1 MLGALG
7 WTAYQLPPLL
17 RAAGAEAGVLATL
30 SWGWAVAAALLGLVA
45 VALYAELHRQLL
57 AVGGARP
64 PAATVQSITFAQNA
78 IGNTVP
84 VVGGAGALA
93 YAVGR
98 LRRHG
103 VDAGLAT
110 WAVLLAGVLSFFCL
124 VVLGAGAL
132 TATGVLPVAG
142 AAVAC
147 AGVVAAAAAAWLLAT
162 RPAVLHAVCT
172 PWLALRR
179 RLPVSGPADERVAD
193 AGLRA
198 RSAAARL
205 RLLRPT
211 GGQWLRLLGLS
222 VLTWVLDFAGLA
234 VASAAVPGGV
244 HWSALVQGF
253 LVVQASIAL
262 QVLPGGAGLA
272 EVGLLG
278 ALLGSG
284 MGAGPAAAVVLIYRT
299 TSWLLPSV
307 LGWFVYGRQLHPL
320 GRRPVGSEAPVPE
333 ASVPGAVVVGSA
345 EPASAEVRSLAA
357 LRRRSE
363 FADAA

>member
-7 WTAYQLPPLL
+7 WTAYQLPPLV
-17 RAAGAEAGVLATL
+17 RAAGAEAGVLQEL
-30 SWGWAVAAALLGLVA
+30 SWGWAAAAVLLGVVA

-98 LRRHG
+98 LRRQG
-103 VDAGLAT
+103 VDAGLAA

-132 TATGVLPVAG
+132 TATGALPFAG
-142 AAVAC
+142 AAVAF
-147 AGVVAAAAAAWLLAT
+147 AGMPAAAVAAWVLAS
-162 RPAVLHAVCT
+162 RPAVIRAVWT
-172 PWLALRR
+172 PVLAFRR
-179 RLPVSGPADERVAD
+179 RLPRTRPAEDDRVAD
-193 AGLRA
+193 VALRA

-205 RLLRPT
+205 SLLRPSP
-211 GGQWLRLLGLS
+211 GQWLRLLALS
-222 VLTWVLDFAGLA
+222 VLTWLLDFAGLA
-234 VASAAVPGGV
+234 VASAAVPGSL

-278 ALLGSG
+278 ALLASG
-284 MGAGPAAAVVLIYRT
+284 VAPGPAAAVVLIYRT

-307 LGWFVYGRQLHPL
+307 LGWLLYGGQLHL
-320 GRRPVGSEAPVPE
+320 RGRRPVASPPPIAESQQVQPGVTVCRQGDFAEA
-333 ASVPGAVVVGSA
+333 A
-345 EPASAEVRSLAA
+345 
-357 LRRRSE
+357 
-363 FADAA
+363 

>member
-1 MLGALG
+1 MALRMVLRWGLMLGAMG
-7 WTAYQLPPLL
+7 WTASQLPPLV
-17 RAAGAEAGVLATL
+17 RSAGAEAGLLATL
-30 SWGWAVAAALLGLVA
+30 SWGWVVAAALLGLVA

-84 VVGGAGALA
+84 VVGGAGAVA
-93 YAVGR
+93 YAVSR
-98 LRRHG
+98 LRRRG
-103 VDAGLAT
+103 VDAALAT

-132 TATGVLPVAG
+132 AATGVLPLAG
-142 AAVAC
+142 AGLAVV
-147 AGVVAAAAAAWLLAT
+147 GITAAAAAAWVLAT
-162 RPAVLHAVCT
+162 RPVVLRAVAA

-179 RLPVSGPADERVAD
+179 SRPRSGSAAAGRAAD
-193 AGLRA
+193 ARLRA
-198 RSAAARL
+198 RCAAARL
-205 RLLRPT
+205 RLLRPSPR
-211 GGQWLRLLGLS
+211 QWLRLLAVS
-222 VLTWVLDFAGLA
+222 TLTWMLDFANLA
-234 VASAAVPGGV
+234 VASAAVPGPV

-284 MGAGPAAAVVLIYRT
+284 VAAGPAAAVVLIYRT

-307 LGWFVYGRQLHPL
+307 LGWLVYGAQPHLI
-320 GRRPVGSEAPVPE
+320 GRRPASPSAAPAAETRHVHPLVAVCERTELAEA
-333 ASVPGAVVVGSA
+333 A
-345 EPASAEVRSLAA
+345 
-357 LRRRSE
+357 
-363 FADAA
+363 